1 MNALMAELAPYIL
14 AGLFGLVG
22 WYLRDNQRQHGALV
36 SAVSKLSDTIVGL
49 EQRLEERVETHSR
62 RFERYALAQERR
74 MTELETRCAFEH
86 GDLPDRRQPRQHH
99 VIDWQQA
106 SDVGGSNKSVKPTA
120 KAGGQ

>member
-1 MNALMAELAPYIL
+1 MNALMAELTPYIL

-36 SAVSKLSDTIVGL
+36 SAVGKLSETIVGL
-49 EQRLEERVETHSR
+49 EKRLEDRVDTHSR

-74 MTELETRCAFEH
+74 MTELETRYAFER
-86 GDLPDRRQPRQHH
+86 GDIPERRRPRQHP

-106 SDVGGSNKSVKPTA
+106 SDVGGSNNSVK
-120 KAGGQ
+120 AGT